1 MIITLIY
8 IVHPLL
14 VTVIDPTIDVV
25 VVTNTVII
33 ITSTVAPLNN

>member
-25 VVTNTVII
+25 VTNTVII
-33 ITSTVAPLNN
+33 ITSAVAPLNN